1 MKKIILFALLINVKI
16 TVLSQA
22 SPARVLGNIK
32 GKILDIEKKLPLA
45 DATITLVN
53 ETDSVAVA
61 YTVADKEGAF
71 ELKNIDSG
79 SFILSVS
86 NIGFAEFTKNI
97 RITPTV
103 FVIDLGSINLVADTS
118 TVMNVIVKAPSILIK
133 KDTVEFKASA
143 FKTKLNAN
151 VEDLLKKLPGVEVD
165 KDGNITSQGEEI
177 TKIYVDG
184 KEFFSNDPKLA
195 TKNLTAELVE
205 SIQVFDD
212 MSDQAKFT
220 KMDDGSRAR
229 TINIKLKKDR
239 KKGIFGR
246 SDLSVGSKERYS
258 GNASFNMFNNKTQL
272 SVVGGA
278 NNVNKLGFSSNDL
291 IGNIGGMT
299 GFSGGGGGGNRG
311 GGGGNR
317 GGGGGNRGGG
327 GGGGNAGNGNTASW
341 NGGVNFRDNWGTKLM
356 VAGNYFVSSNT
367 VTNRSNSFRQTFF
380 PNDSITYTSNDSYDK
395 NTSLNNNFS
404 LRVEY
409 FIDSMNS
416 LLITPTLSWQNS
428 TSLSFDSVLT
438 MAGQLDK
445 TSKAITSIR
454 SRTNERN
461 GYNVGNNLL
470 YRHKFKKLGRTFTIG
485 WNTGYNNSEGE
496 GFNESPYTYFN
507 KDGTINYLR
516 NQQQRNDQNTS
527 SFSNTIS
534 TSFTEMLGV
543 GKVFEINYAYSNTQS
558 TSDRKTFDFNSRTG
572 DYDSVNKQQTNYFEN
587 GFVSSRMGANY
598 RVKKEKYDYQLGG
611 AVQIASLE
619 NMSHRAT
626 TGKDSMMKQQY
637 TNFFPN
643 ASFNYNLG
651 TRKSIRFSY
660 RGSTRAP
667 GITQLQ
673 DVVDV
678 SNPLNYRSGN
688 PDLKQEFNNNFN
700 FSYNTFNVS
709 NFMYFNGTI
718 SAGNISNRIVNS
730 TDTLNRY
737 VLITKPVN
745 VDGAWNFS
753 FNGTIGIPLKKVAT
767 GKKSPMNLNLT
778 TTYRYNRDVSMLY
791 KQTLFNYTST
801 ISQRI
806 NFNYNVDNKF
816 DLGTSARLSYNNA
829 KYSVNSNLNNK
840 YFSSTYS
847 LDMTVTVV
855 KNFLFTTDFDYFMN
869 TGRANGF
876 NQSIP
881 IWNASVGR
889 YLFAKK
895 NAEIRFSVV
904 DLLNQNKSIGR
915 NIGENYFEDTYTQ
928 VLSRYFML
936 TFSINLNKFGG
947 RTPGNNNG
955 GGTRGQ
961 GQGQGGRNNGGGGGG
976 ARRGGGQ

>member
-1 MKKIILFALLINVKI
+1 MKKILLLAFLISVKI
-16 TVLSQA
+16 TVFSQ
-22 SPARVLGNIK
+22 ARVLGNIK
-32 GKILDIEKKLPLA
+32 GKVFDIEKKLPLA

-53 ETDSVAVA
+53 KSDSVAVA
-61 YTVADKEGAF
+61 YSVADKEGAF

-79 SFILSVS
+79 SFILSIS
-86 NIGFAEFTKNI
+86 NIGFSEFTKNLT
-97 RITPTV
+97 ITPTV
-103 FVIDLGSINLVADTS
+103 FIIDLGTINLVTDTS
-118 TVMNVIVKAPSILIK
+118 TVMNVIVKAPSIIIK

-143 FKTKLNAN
+143 FKTKPNAN

-177 TKIYVDG
+177 TRVYVDG
-184 KEFFSNDPKLA
+184 KEFFTNDPKLA

-212 MSDQAKFT
+212 MSDRAKFT
-220 KMDDGSRAR
+220 KMDDGSRTR

-246 SDLSVGSKERYS
+246 SDLAIGTKDRYA
-258 GNASFNMFNNKTQL
+258 GNASFSVFNNKTQV
-272 SVVGGA
+272 SVLAGA
-278 NNVNKLGFSSNDL
+278 NNVNKLGYTSNDL
-291 IGNIGGMT
+291 IGNMGGMA
-299 GFSGGGGGGNRG
+299 GFSGGNRGGGGGGNRG

-317 GGGGGNRGGG
+317 

-341 NGGVNFRDNWGTKLM
+341 NGGVNFRDNWGTKLQ
-356 VAGNYFVSSNT
+356 VAGNYFVSKSV
-367 VTNRSNSFRQTFF
+367 VTNRSNSLRQSFF
-380 PNDSITYTSNDSYDK
+380 PNDSVTYTSNDSYDK
-395 NTSLNNNFS
+395 NSSLNNSLNF
-404 LRVEY
+404 RMEY
-409 FIDSMNS
+409 TIDSMNS
-416 LLITPTLSWQNS
+416 ILITPTLSWQNS
-428 TSLSFDSVLT
+428 ESLSFDSVLT
-438 MAGQLDK
+438 TAGVAGNK
-445 TSKAITSIR
+445 IKAITSIR

-461 GYNVGNNLL
+461 GYNLGNNLL
-470 YRHKFKKLGRTFTIG
+470 YRHKFKKPGRTFTIG

-496 GFNESPYTYFN
+496 GYNESPYTYFN
-507 KDGTINYLR
+507 KDGSVNYIR
-516 NQQQRNDQNTS
+516 NQHQRNDQATS
-527 SFSNTIS
+527 SFNNTIS
-534 TSFTEMLGV
+534 TSFTEMLAV
-543 GKVFEINYAYSNTQS
+543 GKVLELNYAYSNNQS
-558 TSDRKTFDFNSRTG
+558 TSDRKTFDFNTG
-572 DYDSVNKQQTNYFEN
+572 TGKYDSVNKQQTNYFEN
-587 GFVSSRMGANY
+587 GFVSSRIGANY

-611 AVQIASLE
+611 AIQLASLE
-619 NMSHRAT
+619 NMSHRAL
-626 TGKDSMMKQQY
+626 TGKDSLMKQNY

-651 TRKSIRFSY
+651 TRKSIRFGY

-709 NFMYFNGTI
+709 NFMYFNATVT
-718 SAGNISNRIVNS
+718 AGNISNRIVNS
-730 TDTLNRY
+730 TDTLNRF

-745 VDGAWNFS
+745 VSGAWNFS
-753 FNGTIGIPLKKVAT
+753 FNGTVGIPLKKVAT

-791 KQTLFNYTST
+791 KQTLYNYNST

-806 NFNYNVDNKF
+806 NFNYNVNDKF

-840 YFSSTYS
+840 FFSSTYS
-847 LDMTVTVV
+847 VDMTYTVV
-855 KNFLFTTDFDYFMN
+855 KDYVISTDFDYLFN
-869 TGRANGF
+869 TGRSDGF

-881 IWNASVGR
+881 LWNASIGK
-889 YLFAKK
+889 YLFKKK
-895 NAEIRFSVV
+895 NAEVRLSVV

-915 NIGENYFEDTYTQ
+915 NIGDNYFEDTYTQ

-936 TFSINLNKFGG
+936 TFSLNLNKFGG
-947 RTPGNNNG
+947 KAPGNNG
-955 GGTRGQ
+955 GGMRGQ
-961 GQGQGGRNNGGGGGG
+961 GGGNRGGGGGG
-976 ARRGGGQ
+976 RMGGGQ